1 MKNKT
6 AKWLLVLAAGGLM
19 SVGAALAQNGA
30 AVDDPGHPRVSEVDQ
45 RQANQQARI
54 AQGVKSGSLTA
65 GETANIERNEARI
78 QQQKRAD
85 MAANNGHLSKGEQN
99 QLNREQN
106 RESRQ
111 IYRDKHNGR
120 TR

>member
-6 AKWLLVLAAGGLM
+6 AKWLLVLATGGLM
-19 SVGAALAQNGA
+19 SVGAAVAQNGA
-30 AVDDPGHPRVSEVDQ
+30 LDDPGHPRVSEINQ

-78 QQQKRAD
+78 QRQKRAD

-111 IYRDKHNGR
+111 IYRDKHNGH